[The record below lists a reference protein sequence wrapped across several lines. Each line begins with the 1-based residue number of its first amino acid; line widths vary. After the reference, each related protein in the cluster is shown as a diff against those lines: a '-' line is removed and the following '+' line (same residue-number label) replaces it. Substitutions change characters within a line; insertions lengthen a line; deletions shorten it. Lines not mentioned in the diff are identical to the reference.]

1 MEVKVHGFENFTIEH
16 VQMAYNTLA
25 KLQSEKYGIEIKY
38 TVRKKTEA
46 DK

>member
-1 MEVKVHGFENFTIEH
+1 MEVRVHGFENFTIEH
-16 VQMAYNTLA
+16 VQMAYSTLA

-38 TVRKKTEA
+38 TIRKKTEA

>member
-1 MEVKVHGFENFTIEH
+1 MEVRVYGFENFTIEH

>member
-1 MEVKVHGFENFTIEH
+1 MELKVHGFENFTIEH
-16 VQMAYNTLA
+16 MKMAFDTLS

-38 TVRKKTEA
+38 TVRKKTAA